1 MKPILNMRQP
11 SRSILRVFSALVISS
26 MVAAAGMWAGTS
38 IVGRQNQ
45 AVMQWTGIVTD
56 SDCGSTHGTKFH
68 GDAAC
73 TRLCVSLGADYALA
87 AGQRIY
93 VLRGHAAELNAF
105 AGDMVVVR
113 GRMAGRN
120 AVAVESVVPYIL
132 RAGLVKHSN

>member
-1 MKPILNMRQP
+1 MKSLLNLRQH

-38 IVGRQNQ
+38 IVDRQNQ
-45 AVMQWTGIVTD
+45 GVMQWTGIVTD
-56 SDCGSTHGTKFH
+56 SDCGSAHGTKFH

-87 AGQRIY
+87 SGQRVV
-93 VLRGHAAELNAF
+93 VLRGHPAELNAF

-113 GRMAGRN
+113 GRMVSRN
-120 AVAVESVVPYIL
+120 MVAVESVAPYIL
-132 RAGLVKHSN
+132 KATLIDDSN

>member
-1 MKPILNMRQP
+1 MKPILHMRQP
-11 SRSILRVFSALVISS
+11 SRSILIVLSALVISS
-26 MVAAAGMWAGTS
+26 MAAAAGLWAGTS

-45 AVMQWTGIVTD
+45 GVMQWTGVVTD

-87 AGQRIY
+87 AGQRVF
-93 VLRGHAAELNAF
+93 VLRGHPAELNAF

-113 GRMAGRN
+113 GKMVSRN
-120 AVAVESVVPYIL
+120 VVAVESVAPYIL
-132 RAGLVKHSN
+132 KATLINVSN